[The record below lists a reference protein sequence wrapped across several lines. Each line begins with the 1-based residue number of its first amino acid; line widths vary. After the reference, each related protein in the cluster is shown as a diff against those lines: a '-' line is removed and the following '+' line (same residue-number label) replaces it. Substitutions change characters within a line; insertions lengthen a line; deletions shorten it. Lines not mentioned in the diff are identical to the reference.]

1 MRLSFIAAV
10 LAAAAASGV
19 SAVPFAGSKPEQI
32 RSDQDPVFHFYL
44 QAHPKNASQ
53 VVLGPVGTS
62 EYFNI
67 AGSIQSTNT
76 SRYLNI
82 GGDSTSYKTL
92 TFDTAAST
100 TAWQLEGDTIITST
114 ASSYGRREFPT
125 NPSVFISHLLTSVE
139 LNFLACKIDGG
150 FWQVYLQTGSATPSG
165 KTCSN
170 YQSLHLPCLC

>member
-1 MRLSFIAAV
+1 MLLSLFTAVIAAAGASA
-10 LAAAAASGV
+10 LAV
-19 SAVPFAGSKPEQI
+19 AGSKPEQI

-67 AGSIQSTNT
+67 GGTIQSTNT

-92 TFDTAAST
+92 TFDTTSST

-114 ASSYGRREFPT
+114 SSSYGRQ
-125 NPSVFISHLLTSVE
+125 

-165 KTCSN
+165 QTCSN

>member
-1 MRLSFIAAV
+1 MRFTFITA
-10 LAAAAASGV
+10 LAAAAAAVSGV
-19 SAVPFAGSKPEQI
+19 SAVPFASSKPEQI

-53 VVLGPVGTS
+53 VVLGPEATS
-62 EYFNI
+62 EYFTI
-67 AGSIQSTNT
+67 GGSIQSTNT

-92 TFDTAAST
+92 TLDAAAST

-114 ASSYGRREFPT
+114 ASTYGRQ
-125 NPSVFISHLLTSVE
+125 
-139 LNFLACKIDGG
+139 LNFLVCKIDGG

>member
-1 MRLSFIAAV
+1 MRTFSFTA
-10 LAAAAASGV
+10 LAATLLAASSGSGV
-19 SAVPFAGSKPEQI
+19 SAAPAASSKPEQI

-53 VVLGPVGTS
+53 VVLGPVATS

-67 AGSIQSTNT
+67 GGSIQSTNT

-92 TFDTAAST
+92 TFDAAAST

-114 ASSYGRREFPT
+114 ASSYGRRKSPT
-125 NPSVFISHLLTSVE
+125 LSIISIVHR
-139 LNFLACKIDGG
+139 
-150 FWQVYLQTGSATPSG
+150 
-165 KTCSN
+165 
-170 YQSLHLPCLC
+170 